1 METQNCISTPIPW
14 YILSKSFY
22 ELNFNPTKILL
33 CNTIYHFINSG
44 YDVTPQSLLKEVKL
58 NIKTIYTNLKL
69 IQESLIFRKD
79 NNCKEWISLFPTTKH
94 CIARKG
100 EISKNENF
108 VIFYSSI
115 PKTQIEIEVY
125 LTVSKEQINQF
136 KTIDD
141 QEYYLITYQFQGVC
155 DYSLELGLITIKATN
170 PSKITLIK
178 HLGFNINDQ
187 GQPYLIDKD
196 SIIEELA

>member
-79 NNCKEWISLFPTTKH
+79 NNCKEWISLF
-94 CIARKG
+94 
-100 EISKNENF
+100 
-108 VIFYSSI
+108 VIPQS
-115 PKTQIEIEVY
+115 
-125 LTVSKEQINQF
+125 
-136 KTIDD
+136 
-141 QEYYLITYQFQGVC
+141 GVQR
-155 DYSLELGLITIKATN
+155 
-170 PSKITLIK
+170 
-178 HLGFNINDQ
+178 F
-187 GQPYLIDKD
+187 
-196 SIIEELA
+196 